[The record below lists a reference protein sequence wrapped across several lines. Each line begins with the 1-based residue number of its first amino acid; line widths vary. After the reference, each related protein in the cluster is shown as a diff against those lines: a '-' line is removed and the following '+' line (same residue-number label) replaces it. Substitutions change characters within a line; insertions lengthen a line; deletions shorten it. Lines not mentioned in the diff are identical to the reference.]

1 VTIGTVAA
9 VVAGVVVA
17 ARVTWATR
25 PVVAAWA
32 ALRLAATEAGTAVR
46 RGWRAMAIGG
56 FGYPTLQAVLLWL
69 CLQAVGAH
77 AGLAAVL
84 LTYAVERLLTLV
96 PLTPGGVGVVETGA
110 SAVLI
115 GFGVDPGAA
124 VAGFLLFRM
133 FSYLAEIPLGGAV
146 ALWWL
151 LSGTRRDRLA
161 TAGRSSL

>member
-1 VTIGTVAA
+1 
-9 VVAGVVVA
+9 
-17 ARVTWATR
+17 
-25 PVVAAWA
+25 
-32 ALRLAATEAGTAVR
+32 
-46 RGWRAMAIGG
+46 MAIGG

-161 TAGRSSL
+161 TAGQSSL